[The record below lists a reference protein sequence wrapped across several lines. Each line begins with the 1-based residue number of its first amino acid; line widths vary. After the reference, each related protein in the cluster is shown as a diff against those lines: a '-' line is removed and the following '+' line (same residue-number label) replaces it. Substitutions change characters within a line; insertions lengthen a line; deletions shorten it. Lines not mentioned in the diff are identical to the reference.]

1 VINFQKAYPLH
12 WPAGWP
18 RTKPEDRRSG
28 TFRQTMGKALDELFD
43 ELDRWGAENCV
54 VSTDLRP
61 RLDGR
66 PYANQPKVDDPGV
79 AVYFRLGDQE
89 LSMAC
94 DTFEKIEHNV
104 RAIGLSVANLRS
116 LERYGTSQILERA
129 FRGFTAL
136 PEPGDAWG
144 TLCLDRRAIT
154 AMPKELAD
162 DAIRDAFRSRAR
174 QMHPDTGGT
183 DEGFEE
189 LERARDAALAE
200 VRA

>member
-1 VINFQKAYPLH
+1 MSNFQKAYPLH

-18 RTKPEDRRSG
+18 RTRPEDRKRG
-28 TFRQTMGKALDELFD
+28 TFQKAMAKALDDLCD
-43 ELDRWGAENCV
+43 ELDRWGAEDYV
-54 VSTDLRP
+54 VSSDLRP

-79 AVYFRLGDQE
+79 AIYFRLGE
-89 LSMAC
+89 REVSMAC

-104 RAIGLSVANLRS
+104 RAIGLSVESLRA
-116 LERYGTSQILERA
+116 LERYGASQILERA

-144 TLCLDRRAIT
+144 TLGLDRRAIT
-154 AMPKELAD
+154 AMPKDLAD
-162 DAIRDAFRSRAR
+162 GAIRDAFRARAL
-174 QMHPDTGGT
+174 QMHPDAGGT

-189 LERARDAALAE
+189 LVRARDAALGE
-200 VRA
+200 R